1 MRSLLSSIVAL
12 LLISFSAS
20 AQEVSDDDRRGFDE
34 LAPIFI
40 DIDLDGKP
48 DRIQPRTYQT
58 YRKQPG
64 KALLKGHIKV
74 WITFDIATSGGKT
87 LKSIFTYNYGT
98 AEEALWVYALIVAE
112 DKNRDGR
119 PDLIFYAGDDTAD
132 ETVILLNKGNR
143 FPIHSRKVSDSED
156 WGREAEIGCKP

>member
-1 MRSLLSSIVAL
+1 
-12 LLISFSAS
+12 LISLSVF

-34 LAPIFI
+34 LYPIFI
-40 DIDLDGKP
+40 DLDLDGKP

-58 YRKQPG
+58 YHRPPG
-64 KALLKGHIKV
+64 KRLLKRHIKN
-74 WITFDIATSGGKT
+74 WITFDITTSGGKP

-112 DKNRDGR
+112 DKNKDGR
-119 PDLIFYAGDDTAD
+119 PDLMFYAGDDTGD

-143 FPIHSRKVSDSED
+143 FPIHSRKVSDTED
-156 WGREAEIGCKP
+156 WGREAGIGTKP